1 SKGGVDATGS
11 CPSPEIARLG
21 SSPNKPAKIS
31 TAKGLTERKSMS
43 RSRSLHS
50 KPKSRFGEQSLP
62 IDPNMFDDIS
72 LPRLEELRETSV
84 SPLRN
89 TSNRSSP
96 HNKVTSKER
105 TPKTPLMMPSSQGVG
120 AEDEEICKK
129 VSLGKELKY
138 KRVKMKVA
146 MEWIVFLGVTGIKES
161 IFHQYILRTLS
172 GPPLLGRTN
181 TASQVSVRQRQ
192 KKGKGKR
199 EIDMNKLLE
208 MKREKVSA
216 WTMEMLVDVISN
228 SGLSTISNALEEIDD
243 GEGERKDKEITSE
256 MESHATA
263 IDIFRNLVQPNYDC
277 DISENAL
284 RRFMLQEEVDLV
296 LPLID
301 VADKG
306 RIDKIA
312 LMAWVVKVYKER
324 KALAHALNDTRT
336 AVKQLNK
343 LVTGILI
350 AVIVIVWLLLT
361 GIATTKVLVLLS
373 SQLVVAAFMF
383 GNTCKDI
390 FEAVIFVFVMHPF
403 DVGDRCVIDGTQMI
417 VEEMNIL
424 TTVFLKLDNE
434 KIYYPNSHKAV
445 LGMNNFNAKKIVRGA
460 KIFYRKFG
468 VKVSDKLIYGRP
480 ALRLMRNS
488 HLQPMRLTFGGGRV
502 RSQEVEASKPAPA
515 GETPAGESLAGEAS
529 AGSAQGGDWTENFGI
544 GWTNFGI
551 AGMKNRGE
559 EGGTKQ
565 DQGSSTKEK
574 GGATPGEESEE

>member
-1 SKGGVDATGS
+1 
-11 CPSPEIARLG
+11 
-21 SSPNKPAKIS
+21 
-31 TAKGLTERKSMS
+31 MS

-146 MEWIVFLGVTGIKES
+146 MEWIVFLGVTGCLLASLRIEKFERSRLWGLEIWKWCVLIMVTFCGLRITNWIMRFVVLLIELNFLLRRKVLYFVHALKKSIQVFIWLTLVLVTWVLLFTNNKVKRSAIVHNLLDYTTGTIISLLIGTFLWLVKTLLLKILASSFHVNTFFDRIKES

-263 IDIFRNLVQPNYDC
+263 IDIFRNLVQPNY
-277 DISENAL
+277 E
-284 RRFMLQEEVDLV
+284 
-296 LPLID
+296 
-301 VADKG
+301 
-306 RIDKIA
+306 
-312 LMAWVVKVYKER
+312 
-324 KALAHALNDTRT
+324 
-336 AVKQLNK
+336 
-343 LVTGILI
+343 
-350 AVIVIVWLLLT
+350 
-361 GIATTKVLVLLS
+361 
-373 SQLVVAAFMF
+373 
-383 GNTCKDI
+383 
-390 FEAVIFVFVMHPF
+390 
-403 DVGDRCVIDGTQMI
+403 
-417 VEEMNIL
+417 
-424 TTVFLKLDNE
+424 
-434 KIYYPNSHKAV
+434 
-445 LGMNNFNAKKIVRGA
+445 
-460 KIFYRKFG
+460 
-468 VKVSDKLIYGRP
+468 
-480 ALRLMRNS
+480 
-488 HLQPMRLTFGGGRV
+488 
-502 RSQEVEASKPAPA
+502 
-515 GETPAGESLAGEAS
+515 
-529 AGSAQGGDWTENFGI
+529 
-544 GWTNFGI
+544 
-551 AGMKNRGE
+551 
-559 EGGTKQ
+559 
-565 DQGSSTKEK
+565 
-574 GGATPGEESEE
+574 